1 MTADLRLGTYN
12 KKSSLLEKLSKNI
25 NTLAPQEIISI
36 FRKTAFVKTL
46 SPYPL
51 QTFIIIFNHS

>member
-25 NTLAPQEIISI
+25 NALALQEIINI
-36 FRKTAFVKTL
+36 FRKTAFVQTL
-46 SPYPL
+46 LRTLLKLS
-51 QTFIIIFNHS
+51 